1 MNKPHSLRT
10 QLLLRLTLPLAFV
23 VTLDAAVSYFVALH
37 YADMAYDRWLLD
49 SARSLAQQVKG
60 QKDKITF
67 ELPPIAVEMFRWDD
81 MDKTFFK
88 VESLGGGFMAGD
100 KALPSPSIPPEERDR
115 PYFSDGEITGKPI
128 RIVSVLTAPT
138 AASGEVLVSVAE
150 TLNKRR
156 GMMNEILV
164 AVVLPQILLVLVTGV
179 HIWTGVNR
187 GLHPLRNLA
196 RIIAGRSARD
206 LDPFPD
212 TDVPLEVRSLTH
224 TINELLQ
231 RLAAS
236 MATQR
241 RFIENAAHQLRTPL
255 AGLKIQAERALRAQD
270 PETMRPAL
278 IHIKNSADRVAHL
291 SAQLLVLARSEATAQ
306 DRRDFAAVNLGT
318 LVREC
323 CMDWVPKALERNMEL
338 ELRAPD
344 EAILVSGNALLLRE
358 LLNNLLDNAVRYGR
372 SGGRIC
378 VKLENRPH
386 AVLSVEDDGPGIR
399 PAETGKIFERFYRI
413 PGSPGDG
420 CGLGLAIVKEIA
432 DAHCAKVHISDSR
445 FGHGVR
451 IEVMFDPTAAAVS
464 MER

>member
-1 MNKPHSLRT
+1 MNKPRSLRT

-23 VTLDAAVSYFVALH
+23 VMLDAAVSYFVALH
-37 YADMAYDRWLLD
+37 YADRAYDRWLLD

-100 KALPSPSIPPEERDR
+100 KALSSPSIPPEERDR
-115 PYFSDGEITGKPI
+115 PYFSNGEIGGKPI

-156 GMMNEILV
+156 GMMSEILF
-164 AVVLPQILLVLVTGV
+164 AVVLPQILLVLVTGL

-187 GLHPLRNLA
+187 GLQPLRNLA

-206 LDPFPD
+206 LDPIPD

-278 IHIKNSADRVAHL
+278 SHIKNSADRVAHL
-291 SAQLLVLARSEATAQ
+291 SDQLLVLARSEATAQ
-306 DRRDFAAVNLGT
+306 DRQNFAAVNLGT
-318 LVREC
+318 LVRDC
-323 CMDWVPKALERNMEL
+323 CMDWAPKALERDMEL
-338 ELRAPD
+338 ELRAP
-344 EAILVSGNALLLRE
+344 EEPIFIGGNADLLRE
-358 LLNNLLDNAVRYGR
+358 LLNNLLDNALRYGR
-372 SGGRIC
+372 AGGQIA
-378 VKLENRPH
+378 VKLDGPPRT
-386 AVLSVEDDGPGIR
+386 ALIVDDDGPGIE
-399 PAETGKIFERFYRI
+399 PAEAGKVFERFYRV

-432 DAHCAKVHISDSR
+432 DLHGARLHVSHSCFDS
-445 FGHGVR
+445 GTR
-451 IEVMFDPTAAAVS
+451 IEVAFGRQPVEGLD
-464 MER
+464 RR